1 MAKEPSSTKGNDKGD
16 GGGAAGAGAAS
27 ETPQAGAK
35 AGPTLNV
42 LAQYV
47 KDLSFENPN
56 APRSLATSGKN
67 PNIQI
72 NINVNAR
79 ALSESDYEVE
89 LMLEAKAA
97 ADEKV
102 VFNVE
107 LTYAGIFRVENV
119 PKDSLQPIMLIECPR
134 ILFPFARQIVAS
146 ASRDGGFPPL
156 MVDPIDFAALY
167 RQRAAEQQSKADA

>member
-16 GGGAAGAGAAS
+16 GEAAADSAGAGEA
-27 ETPQAGAK
+27 PQAGAK
-35 AGPTLNV
+35 AGPALNV

-56 APRSLATSGKN
+56 APQSLATGKS
-67 PNIQI
+67 PKIQI

-89 LMLEAKAA
+89 LTLEAKAA
-97 ADEKV
+97 AEEKV
-102 VFNVE
+102 VFNIE

-119 PKDSLQPIMLIECPR
+119 PKESLQPIMLIECPR
-134 ILFPFARQIVAS
+134 LLFPFARQIVAT

-167 RQRAAEQQSKADA
+167 RQRATAQQGTANA